1 VADFAAFAERK
12 TREAEAAPIVHLKTV
27 EDRSA
32 AFGCVQI
39 GNAWTQEYYDGLFS
53 LPARRED
60 GLPSLSLCFVQSRNG
75 NTGAANPD
83 VLGGGPTDKH
93 LIYEGLSRVAADG
106 VMAGG
111 TTAHGSGTFFSI
123 WHPRLVALRSA
134 LGLPR
139 HPAQVVVTGRG
150 CIDVVRTLLFNV
162 PDVPVYIIASPGA
175 CERLESAVSCRSAI
189 ELIPMRGNDLGTPL
203 TYLRQKR
210 GVNRISCIGGRAT
223 ATALLDGGYVQD
235 LCLTTTAR
243 DAGEPATPYYV
254 GRKTPAL
261 ELMVRKRADDSEYPI
276 TFEQFA
282 VR

>member
-1 VADFAAFAERK
+1 
-12 TREAEAAPIVHLKTV
+12 
-27 EDRSA
+27 
-32 AFGCVQI
+32 
-39 GNAWTQEYYDGLFS
+39 
-53 LPARRED
+53 
-60 GLPSLSLCFVQSRNG
+60 
-75 NTGAANPD
+75 
-83 VLGGGPTDKH
+83 
-93 LIYEGLSRVAADG
+93 
-106 VMAGG
+106 
-111 TTAHGSGTFFSI
+111 
-123 WHPRLVALRSA
+123 VALRSA

-139 HPAQVVVTGRG
+139 HPAQVVITRRG
-150 CIDVVRTLLFNV
+150 GIDVERALLFNV

-235 LCLTTTAR
+235 LCLTTTER
-243 DAGEPATPYYV
+243 DAGEPGTPYYA
-254 GRKTPAL
+254 GTKTPAL
-261 ELMVRKRADDSEYPI
+261 ELMVRKRGEDPEYPI